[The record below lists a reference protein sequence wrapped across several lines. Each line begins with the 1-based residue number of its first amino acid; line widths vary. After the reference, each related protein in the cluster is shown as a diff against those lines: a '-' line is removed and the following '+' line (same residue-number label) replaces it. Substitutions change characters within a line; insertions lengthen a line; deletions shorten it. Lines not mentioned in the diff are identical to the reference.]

1 MELARFHPRYLHP
14 NRFRIGAD
22 DESLRH
28 FQDLAEGGSVEQAW
42 RDIVGM
48 FGDLKMGNPLLVA
61 SLLSLFLVIGAAQA
75 SAQGGGGGFGPGGG
89 RDFVPGSGTGTGRD
103 FGPGSG
109 TGMGRDFGPGSGT
122 RRGRCR
128 IEEVRV
134 CRGGAGDGRGPRCRI
149 VRRERC

>member
-1 MELARFHPRYLHP
+1 
-14 NRFRIGAD
+14 
-22 DESLRH
+22 
-28 FQDLAEGGSVEQAW
+28 
-42 RDIVGM
+42 
-48 FGDLKMGNPLLVA
+48 MGNPLLVA
-61 SLLSLFLVIGAAQA
+61 SLLSLFLVIGAAGA
-75 SAQGGGGGFGPGGG
+75 SAQGGGGGFGPGG
-89 RDFVPGSGTGTGRD
+89 GRD

-149 VRRERC
+149 DRRERC